1 MAVMTDPRSVP
12 LQPITPAL
20 AFRNAAGAID
30 FYTRAFGAREIM
42 RLTMPD
48 GTIAHAELDIA
59 GGTIS
64 LAEEDAKYNAT
75 PETLGGTS
83 VVLQLYVANVDAFV
97 ARAVEA
103 GATVTIPVADQFYGD
118 RSGRLTDPYGYVWL
132 ISTRTEDMTPEEM
145 QRRMDAMMRG

>member
-1 MAVMTDPRSVP
+1 MTDPRSAA

-20 AFRNAAGAID
+20 AFRNAAAAID
-30 FYTRAFGAREIM
+30 FYTRAFGARETM

-48 GTIAHAELDIA
+48 GSIAHAELDIA

-103 GATVTIPVADQFYGD
+103 GATLVIPIADQFYGD
-118 RSGRLTDPYGYVWL
+118 RSGRVKDPYGYVWL
-132 ISTRTEDMTPEEM
+132 ISTRKEEMSAEEM
-145 QRRMDAMMRG
+145 QRRMDEMMRG